1 MAKKKTARFEL
12 RMTPTEKEKLI
23 AKAAEAHLTVSQ
35 YLLRLSDEKKIVISD
50 NIPELVHEIRKIG
63 VNINQ
68 IAYIGN
74 SQKYI
79 NNELLKQVHQDMDEI
94 KILVQKILSE
104 VYNADEHTIG
114 TLEQRISEL
123 IERVDCYGNSQGN

>member
-50 NIPELVHEIRKIG
+50 NIPKLVHEIRKIG

-79 NNELLKQVHQDMDEI
+79 NNELLKQVQQDMDEI

-123 IERVDCYGNSQGN
+123 IERVDCFGNGQGN

>member
-35 YLLRLSDEKKIVISD
+35 YLIRLSDEKKIVIYE
-50 NIPELVHEIRKIG
+50 NIPEFVHEIRKIG

-68 IAYIGN
+68 IAYIGR
-74 SQKYI
+74 
-79 NNELLKQVHQDMDEI
+79 VHQDMNEI

-123 IERVDCYGNSQGN
+123 IERVDGFGNGQGN

>member
-12 RMTPTEKEKLI
+12 RMTPIEKEKLI

-50 NIPELVHEIRKIG
+50 NIPGLVHEIRKIG

-68 IAYIGN
+68 
-74 SQKYI
+74 SPERCV
-79 NNELLKQVHQDMDEI
+79 ELLKEANI
-94 KILVQKILSE
+94 CFFFAQKYHSSMK
-104 VYNADEHTIG
+104 YPNK
-114 TLEQRISEL
+114 
-123 IERVDCYGNSQGN
+123 